1 MHIDACLREQ
11 VFTEAYMKLKI
22 RSKTVRKLISVGLVL
37 ALALLFAVT
46 TDAFLSVRNITMLLK
61 DSAYL
66 GLIAL
71 GVSVVIVGGGIDLSG
86 GGIVCVVGILTSRL
100 TFTGLPGFI
109 VLVIGVILGGVCGII
124 NGLLVASVHLTEFV
138 ATLATGFVF
147 AGMGLLFAFRSNGK
161 ISGTL
166 VSKSITN
173 KSFLAMGKHMNGV
186 YYITIVWIVMT
197 ILSYFVLMRTKFGL
211 HTYALGSHAKS
222 AEMSGVNTARQRALC
237 FVISGAFAGLASVMV
252 VANMGAAAASL
263 GSGYEFQAIAACV
276 VGGVMLGGGK
286 GDTIGAFVGS
296 IFMILVLNGLY
307 KFGLP
312 TYWQYIF
319 QGAIIIIATAFDA
332 QFAKFAQK
340 RRSAESAARAAA

>member
-1 MHIDACLREQ
+1 MR
-11 VFTEAYMKLKI
+11 LKI
-22 RSKTVRKLISVGLVL
+22 RSKTVRKLISVGLVV
-37 ALALLFAVT
+37 ALALFFAIT
-46 TDAFLSVRNITMLLK
+46 TTAFLNPRNIFMLLK

-71 GVSVVIVGGGIDLSG
+71 GVSITIIGGGIDLSG
-86 GGIVCVVGILTSRL
+86 GGIVCVVGILSSRM
-100 TFTGLPGFI
+100 TFTGLPGFV
-109 VLVIGVILGGVCGII
+109 VLVFGVALGAFCGLL
-124 NGLLVASVHLTEFV
+124 NGLLITSVHLTEFV
-138 ATLATGFVF
+138 ATLATGFVYT
-147 AGMGLLFAFRSNGK
+147 GMGLLFAFRDNGK
-161 ISGTL
+161 ISGNL
-166 VSKSITN
+166 VSRSITN
-173 KSFLAMGKHMNGV
+173 KSFLVMGKHLNGV
-186 YYITIVWIVMT
+186 YYITIVWVVMT
-197 ILSYFVLMRTKFGL
+197 VLSYLALTRTKFGL

-222 AEMSGVNTARQRALC
+222 AEMSGVNTARQRALG

-286 GDTIGAFVGS
+286 GDTVGAMIGS

-312 TYWQYIF
+312 TYWQFIF

-332 QFAKFAQK
+332 QFAKFAHRK
-340 RRSAESAARAAA
+340 RSAESAAQAAA

>member
-1 MHIDACLREQ
+1 
-11 VFTEAYMKLKI
+11 MKPKI
-22 RSKTVRKLISVGLVL
+22 RSKTVRKLISVGLVV
-37 ALALLFAVT
+37 ALALFFAVAT
-46 TDAFLSVRNITMLLK
+46 TAFLNPRNIFMLLK

-71 GVSVVIVGGGIDLSG
+71 GVSIVILGGGIDLSG
-86 GGIVCVVGILTSRL
+86 GGIVCVVGILSSRL
-100 TFTGLPGFI
+100 TFTGLHGFI
-109 VLVIGVILGGVCGII
+109 VLILGVALGGVCGVI
-124 NGLLVASVHLTEFV
+124 NGLLVTAVHLTEFV
-138 ATLATGFVF
+138 ATLATGFVYT
-147 AGMGLLFAFRSNGK
+147 GMGLLFAFRDSGK
-161 ISGTL
+161 LITGNL
-166 VSKSITN
+166 MSKSITSR
-173 KSFLAMGKHMNGV
+173 SFLAMGKHVGGV
-186 YYITIVWIVMT
+186 YYITIVWIAMT
-197 ILSYFVLMRTKFGL
+197 VLSYLVLTRTKFGL
-211 HTYALGSHAKS
+211 YTYALGSHAKS
-222 AEMSGVNTARQRALC
+222 AEMSGVNTARQRTLG

-263 GSGYEFQAIAACV
+263 GTGYEFQAIAACV

-312 TYWQYIF
+312 TYWQFIF

-340 RRSAESAARAAA
+340 RRSSESAARAAA

>member
-1 MHIDACLREQ
+1 
-11 VFTEAYMKLKI
+11 MKVKI
-22 RSKTVRKLISVGLVL
+22 RAKTVRKLISVGLVVLL
-37 ALALLFAVT
+37 ALFFALT
-46 TDAFLSVRNITMLLK
+46 TTAFLNPRNIFMLLK

-71 GVSVVIVGGGIDLSG
+71 GVSIVIIGGGIDLSG
-86 GGIVCVVGILTSRL
+86 GGIVCVVGILASRF
-100 TFTGLPGFI
+100 TFTGLPGFVVLI
-109 VLVIGVILGGVCGII
+109 VGVVLGGVCGLI
-124 NGLLVASVHLTEFV
+124 NGLLVTSVHLTEFV

-147 AGMGLLFAFRSNGK
+147 TGLGLLFAFRSNGK

-173 KSFLAMGKHMNGV
+173 KSFLAMGKHIGGV
-186 YYITIVWIVMT
+186 YYITVVWIVMT
-197 ILSYFVLMRTKFGL
+197 VASYFVLTRTKFGL
-211 HTYALGSHAKS
+211 HTYALGSNAKS
-222 AEMSGVNTARQRALC
+222 AEMSGVNTARQRRAG
-237 FVISGAFAGLASVMV
+237 FIISGALAGLASVMV

-263 GSGYEFQAIAACV
+263 GTGYEFQAIAACV

-286 GDTIGAFVGS
+286 GDTVGAMIGS

-312 TYWQYIF
+312 TYWQFIF

-332 QFAKFAQK
+332 QFARFAQK
-340 RRSAESAARAAA
+340 RRSAKSAARAAA

>member
-1 MHIDACLREQ
+1 MR
-11 VFTEAYMKLKI
+11 LKI
-22 RSKTVRKLISVGLVL
+22 RSKTVRKLISVGLVV
-37 ALALLFAVT
+37 ALALLFALT
-46 TDAFLSVRNITMLLK
+46 TEAFLSPRNILMLLK
-61 DSAYL
+61 DAAYL

-71 GVSVVIVGGGIDLSG
+71 GVSIVMVGGGIDLSG
-86 GGIVCVVGILTSRL
+86 GGVVCVVGILTSRL
-100 TFTGLPGFI
+100 TFTGLPGFVVLI
-109 VLVIGVILGGVCGII
+109 VGVILGGVCGVI
-124 NGLLVASVHLTEFV
+124 NGLLVTSVHLTEFV

-147 AGMGLLFAFRSNGK
+147 TGMGLLFAFRSNGR

-173 KSFLAMGKHMNGV
+173 KSFLTMGRHVGGL
-186 YYITIVWIVMT
+186 YYITIVWAVMT
-197 ILSYFVLMRTKFGL
+197 VLSYLTLTRTKFGL
-211 HTYALGSHAKS
+211 HVYAIGSHAKS
-222 AEMSGVNTARQRALC
+222 AEMSGVNVARQRALG

-263 GSGYEFQAIAACV
+263 GTGYEFQAIAACV
-276 VGGVMLGGGK
+276 VGGIMLGGGK
-286 GDTIGAFVGS
+286 GDTVGAMIGS

-312 TYWQYIF
+312 TYWQFIF

-340 RRSAESAARAAA
+340 KRSAKSAAQAAA